1 MRTTNR
7 GDVPAHHVA
16 PSQANGVAEDVDDVV
31 FDAGSLSFVQ
41 DWVVDGGDS
50 SAAAAA
56 AAEAE
61 PRREDPRKTNP
72 NRRLGVGAQPKKPKQ
87 DRVCLSL
94 IANLSSLGV
103 RGIIMS
109 LGSRETKRALLVCAR
124 NPLLHY
130 LVCSNRMTMLP
141 IAHKCFSL

>member
-7 GDVPAHHVA
+7 GDVPARHVP
-16 PSQANGVAEDVDDVV
+16 PSQANAVAEDVDDVV

-41 DWVVDGGDS
+41 DWVVDGGDT

-56 AAEAE
+56 AAEVE

-87 DRVCLSL
+87 DRVCLSFRF
-94 IANLSSLGV
+94 GCK
-103 RGIIMS
+103 II
-109 LGSRETKRALLVCAR
+109 VFFF
-124 NPLLHY
+124 
-130 LVCSNRMTMLP
+130 
-141 IAHKCFSL
+141 FSFFFFPHHHRR